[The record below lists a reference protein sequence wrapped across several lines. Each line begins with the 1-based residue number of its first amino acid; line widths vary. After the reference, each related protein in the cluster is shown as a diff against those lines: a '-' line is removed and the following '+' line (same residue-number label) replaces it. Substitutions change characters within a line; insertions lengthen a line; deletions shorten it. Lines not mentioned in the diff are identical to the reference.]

1 MNEKCLAISSEV
13 VVEVGVAIVPW
24 LVLDVGLLLEPFEEV
39 EVDDWVEP
47 EIGVGFGDVRIGWE
61 PVLVVAVKVIK

>member
-13 VVEVGVAIVPW
+13 VVDVGVAIVPW
-24 LVLDVGLLLEPFEEV
+24 LVLDVGLLLEPQEEV

-47 EIGVGFGDVRIGWE
+47 EKGVGFGDVRVGWE